1 MADERDR
8 FDFDK
13 AAIAQMENIR
23 RIGLRRLHCREKI
36 DDFVQE
42 TLLRAFSKRCQLRE
56 PAKIDR
62 WIAAIARNLA
72 REWNRKKRNEPT
84 TDRREAVDWRT
95 PHDALEEAETR
106 EAMRKAFGR
115 LNAADRELLRKRYLE
130 EASYAELQERYGL
143 SYSAVGVR
151 LHRAKKR
158 LRKIYMSITAAL
170 AFFFGGY
177 QRAAMGGAFMMSKAA
192 KIAIAAVVCGALI
205 GSFYW
210 AHQAAQERA
219 AHERTNQTARGALN
233 LSGNGKV
240 ADAAHKEKELG
251 ETETAAIQEEN
262 SAQTHADG
270 SKEEDGKSEKIRN
283 FRYERYDRTGDIEA
297 FYFAYWEIRAAVNRV
312 KNGEL
317 ELSDVHALIDGYGFN
332 PDWALFL
339 RIDVKKQMGL
349 PLSELERSNHM
360 RGEIAIRHLLRQR
373 YSDDR
378 PKMKSQ
384 LKPIG
389 DLARWAKQHA
399 PDEYEIVWKHFFK
412 TSAPSPGSLKTY
424 LPVDAYVD
432 WTYGSFF
439 ESLSLLPDDAK
450 IFTEYFAKRE
460 AAAPAPAPVNIPP
473 KASRPAPPAAVD
485 PGAAESSAPPPS
497 DPPSPPAK
505 PAEFEAAEA
514 EAEMERHGVQERLR
528 RLAESHP
535 EWAMRL
541 LIWAEEG
548 RKRAP
553 APPAPPRR

>member
-13 AAIAQMENIR
+13 AAVAQMENIR
-23 RIGLRRLHCREKI
+23 RIGLRRLHCRDEI

-72 REWNRKKRNEPT
+72 HEWNRKKRSEPT
-84 TDRREAVDWRT
+84 ASQREAVDWRT
-95 PHDALEEAETR
+95 PHDAVEEAETR
-106 EAMRKAFGR
+106 KALRKAIGR
-115 LNAADRELLRKRYLE
+115 LTAADREILRARYLE

-143 SYSAVGVR
+143 SYSAVGLR

-158 LRKIYMSITAAL
+158 LWKIYMSITAAL

-177 QRAAMGGAFMMSKAA
+177 RRAAVGGVFMMSKAA
-192 KIAIAAVVCGALI
+192 KTAIAAIVCGALI

-210 AHQAAQERA
+210 AHHAAQEKA
-219 AHERTNQTARGALN
+219 THERTGQTARGALN
-233 LSGNGKV
+233 LSAAKGKV
-240 ADAAHKEKELG
+240 ADAERQEKG
-251 ETETAAIQEEN
+251 QGQKKTAAAQTEN
-262 SAQTHADG
+262 GGAQTHASGSEENDG
-270 SKEEDGKSEKIRN
+270 NPKKIRN
-283 FRYERYDRTGDIEA
+283 FKYEGYDGTGDIEA
-297 FYFAYWEIRAAVNRV
+297 FYFAYWEMRAAVDRV
-312 KNGEL
+312 KSGEL
-317 ELSDVHALIDGYGFN
+317 KLSDVHALIDGYGFN
-332 PDWALFL
+332 PDWSLFL

-349 PLSELERSNHM
+349 PLSKIERSNHS
-360 RGEIAIRHLLRQR
+360 RAEVATKQLLNKR
-373 YSDDR
+373 YSEDR

-389 DLARWAKQHA
+389 DVARWAKQHA

-412 TSAPSPGSLKTY
+412 TSAPPPGSLKTY

-450 IFTEYFAKRE
+450 IFTEYFGKRE
-460 AAAPAPAPVNIPP
+460 AAVPAPVNIPP
-473 KASRPAPPAAVD
+473 KTSRPASPAAVD
-485 PGAAESSAPPPS
+485 HDPADSSAPPPPA
-497 DPPSPPAK
+497 PPLPPAK
-505 PAEFEAAEA
+505 PVEFEAAE
-514 EAEMERHGVQERLR
+514 MERQRHGVQKGLR

-535 EWAMRL
+535 DWAQLL
-541 LIWAEEG
+541 LIWADER

-553 APPAPPRR
+553 SPPAPPRR